1 MKDTADIRENRIK
14 RRQRRNSILL
24 IIAIAAAATVMLIAY
39 SMHMSGVGRPELQI
53 TVGGKLYGT
62 YDLDKDQT
70 IQIGH
75 TNTCEIRDG
84 KVYMT
89 EANCP
94 DQICVKS
101 APISASGGSIVC
113 MPNRVVLSIIHADS
127 SENAPDT
134 VAG

>member
-1 MKDTADIRENRIK
+1 MKDTTDIRDNSVK

-24 IIAIAAAATVMLIAY
+24 ITAIAVIAVIMLIAH
-39 SMHMSGVGRPELQI
+39 SIHMSGVGQPELQI

-89 EANCP
+89 EADCP

-101 APISASGGSIVC
+101 APISAGGGSIVC

-127 SENAPDT
+127 SENVPDT